1 MSSPAQIRC
10 PVVVGYFY
18 HLIFVTWI
26 VNQLLLK
33 YNAGVEL
40 PLRKWI
46 SKKSTCFNGWR
57 TKTTLLILLWLNFA
71 LLDPVLQE
79 HDHLVRLEIIEYS
92 FSLENQDNLVACMNV
107 ISFQNLKKIEI
118 QSFHRTFL
126 RYWRIHS
133 TQPISLKSSTDKH
146 YAFSLQTNQTST

>member
-57 TKTTLLILLWLNFA
+57 TKTSLLILLWLNFA
-71 LLDPVLQE
+71 LLDPVLQD

-92 FSLENQDNLVACMNV
+92 FSLENQDNLAFLACMNV
-107 ISFQNLKKIEI
+107 ISFQNYKKNRNSKFPPNLPTLLTHPFYTTHLT
-118 QSFHRTFL
+118 QKFHRQALCF
-126 RYWRIHS
+126 
-133 TQPISLKSSTDKH
+133 
-146 YAFSLQTNQTST
+146 